1 MEYIFAVDCPALC
14 IQEVNILHICIFF
27 SFMKVFKIHLWSH
40 PSCWTGLLIENGI
53 TLDKPPAFTN
63 FDQQQFPNI
72 HTKKPIHSKHLHK
85 SCNNVFHFRSQPSN
99 TGLCLAKEGAGST
112 GLGDLPFGGLAIH
125 LSRPKRA
132 KVDPLCKHSRVLGG
146 VNFSNW
152 NSSAKS
158 ERYLRLLSF
167 KDGWK
172 HVWKTM
178 SE

>member
-1 MEYIFAVDCPALC
+1 
-14 IQEVNILHICIFF
+14 
-27 SFMKVFKIHLWSH
+27 MKVFKIHLWSKA
-40 PSCWTGLLIENGI
+40 SCWTGLVIENGI
-53 TLDKPPAFTN
+53 THDKPQLLRTLISNNSQTSTPKN
-63 FDQQQFPNI
+63 
-72 HTKKPIHSKHLHK
+72 PIHSKHLHK

-99 TGLCLAKEGAGST
+99 TGLCLAKELRFNGST

-167 KDGWK
+167 KDGWNMYETPCLNK
-172 HVWKTM
+172 GAGSFSYTRYGSRYDFHFMTTK
-178 SE
+178 